1 MPIPL
6 LTKSRIATKAMCK
19 LENGA
24 RREAS
29 ARVASA
35 FKANTLSE
43 ASVAFAR
50 HPDTKHHDAHED
62 LQPHAVQRAA

>member
-1 MPIPL
+1 
-6 LTKSRIATKAMCK
+6 MCK